1 MATLATTNV
10 KHASSSSNN
19 IVLHTDGTTHIPGHI
34 VQVVQATTDTEVSTN
49 STTPSDTGLTVS
61 ITPTSS
67 NSKILVLVSQAYRA
81 RHTAGPSVGGDI
93 RLVRGSNVLVF
104 GPGDYGI
111 WHQNGT
117 GNVDIFDRVNYQY
130 LDSPSYTLGDSI
142 TYKTTA
148 VSYNSA
154 HYIWTQPAANATSKG
169 NSYITVM
176 EVAA

>member
-1 MATLATTNV
+1 MSTLKVN
-10 KHASSSSNN
+10 K
-19 IVLHTDGTTHIPGHI
+19 IIPTAGVPTGGGGGI
-34 VQVVQATTDTEVSTN
+34 IQIKQATTDTEVSTN
-49 STTPSDTGLTVS
+49 SQTAADTGLTVS

-67 NSKILVLVSQAYRA
+67 SSKVLVLVSQAYRL

-93 RLVRGSNVLVF
+93 RLVRGSTVLVF

-111 WHQNGT
+111 WHQNGS
-117 GNVDIFDRVNYQY
+117 NQIDIFDRVNYQY

>member
-81 RHTAGPSVGGDI
+81 RHTAGPSVGGD
-93 RLVRGSNVLVF
+93 N
-104 GPGDYGI
+104 GI